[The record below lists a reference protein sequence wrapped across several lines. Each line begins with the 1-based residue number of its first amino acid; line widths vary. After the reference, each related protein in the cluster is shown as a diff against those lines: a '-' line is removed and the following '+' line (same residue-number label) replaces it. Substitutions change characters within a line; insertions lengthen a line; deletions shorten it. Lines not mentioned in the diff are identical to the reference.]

1 MLNAQIYSNMKEFSK
16 HFMKM
21 DPAFWYVA
29 VAFLI
34 ACIYPVFSLRDDVL
48 GKSFM
53 VAGIIA
59 MTLYNRI
66 AGIVALIVV
75 IAMLNRDRGVMEG
88 FGMDG
93 LGASSAPISFNSPD
107 EFRQKYCL
115 KGIPDDPTQSGK
127 LEFNYML
134 SPAFFTM
141 DASGNPTMN
150 EATIKAFG
158 SFDPNSFNKCTPM
171 TVKNGGV
178 GYETIHNICDPAC
191 NWTMNPN
198 KSNSTT
204 APSTAPST
212 APITAMPTTDP
223 AIPSLPPNDDTTT
236 TEGFISALHPHIRT
250 GRHILTDGAAN
261 VKSFANR
268 LKRQLF

>member
-1 MLNAQIYSNMKEFSK
+1 MLNTQIYSNMKEFSK

-53 VAGIIA
+53 VAVIIA

-66 AGIVALIVV
+66 AGIVALILV
-75 IAMLNRDRGVMEG
+75 IALLNRDRGVMEG

-93 LGASSAPISFNSPD
+93 LGASSNQMFGGASAAPAPISFNSPD

-115 KGIPDDPTQSGK
+115 KGVSDPATPSTP
-127 LEFNYML
+127 LEYSYML
-134 SPAFFTM
+134 SPTMFT
-141 DASGNPTMN
+141 DISGNIQARPEFAKFVNFTTFNADNGCKLDPT
-150 EATIKAFG
+150 T
-158 SFDPNSFNKCTPM
+158 
-171 TVKNGGV
+171 KNYG
-178 GYETIHNICDPAC
+178 TIHNMCDPTC
-191 NWTMNPN
+191 NWATN
-198 KSNSTT
+198 SNSTT
-204 APSTAPST
+204 AP
-212 APITAMPTTDP
+212 TAMPTTDP
-223 AIPSLPPNDDTTT
+223 AIPSLPPDDDTTT
-236 TEGFISALHPHIRT
+236 TEGFNPMSMLRPHLRT
-250 GRHILTDGAAN
+250 GRHIITDGASN